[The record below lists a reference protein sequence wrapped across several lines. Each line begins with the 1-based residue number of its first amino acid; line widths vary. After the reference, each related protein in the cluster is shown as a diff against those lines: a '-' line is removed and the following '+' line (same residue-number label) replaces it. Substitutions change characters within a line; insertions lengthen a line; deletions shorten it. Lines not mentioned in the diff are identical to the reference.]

1 LLLLTADLKSNPH
14 PPLRGTF
21 SRREKGTSRATFV
34 NTLRAAIPFLL
45 FALNTLV
52 HVTLLLLLAVF
63 KAVPIERVR
72 TRVSAW
78 LVGVGESWIACN
90 TRLTGAVTPTRW
102 RVEGMA
108 GVNRDGWYLVVAN
121 HQSWVDIPVLQAV
134 FNRRAPFLKF
144 FLKRQLRWVPALGAA
159 WWALD
164 FPFMHRHTRAEIER
178 RPELRG
184 QDREATQLACRR
196 FARLPTSV
204 MNFLEGTR
212 FTPAKHAAT
221 QSPYARLLPPRAGGV
236 AFVLDAMGGL
246 LRSVI
251 DVTIAYPGGRPSL
264 LDLLAGRIPEI
275 RVDVRERPI
284 PEALLDGD
292 YEGDAAFRQ
301 LFQAWINGLWAE
313 KDATLARLHAA
324 PAATEG
330 PP

>member
-1 LLLLTADLKSNPH
+1 MTEKSIWIRIRFAADKLPRRPRS
-14 PPLRGTF
+14 PPIDIL
-21 SRREKGTSRATFV
+21 RAT
-34 NTLRAAIPFLL
+34 IPFLL
-45 FALNTLV
+45 FALNTIA
-52 HVTLLLLLAVF
+52 HVALLLVLALL
-63 KAVPIERVR
+63 KAIPPLR

-78 LVGVGESWIACN
+78 LVAIGQSWIAVN
-90 TRLTGAVTPTRW
+90 TRLIEWVTPTRW
-102 RVEGMA
+102 RVEGLE

-144 FLKRQLRWVPALGAA
+144 FLKRQLAWVPLLGAA

-164 FPFMHRHTRAEIER
+164 FPFMHRHTRAELER

-184 QDREATQLACRR
+184 QDREATRRACRR
-196 FARLPTSV
+196 FAQLPTSV

-221 QSPYARLLPPRAGGV
+221 QSPYVHLLPPRAGGV

-251 DVTIAYPGGRPSL
+251 DVTIAYPGGKPTM

-292 YEGDAAFRQ
+292 YENDAAFRAR
-301 LFQAWINGLWAE
+301 FQAWINGLWTD
-313 KDATLARLHAA
+313 KDATLARLLAA
-324 PAATEG
+324 PAASAAR
-330 PP
+330 P

>member
-1 LLLLTADLKSNPH
+1 LVPKLHSPTLY
-14 PPLRGTF
+14 
-21 SRREKGTSRATFV
+21 SRRLREPIIDI
-34 NTLRAAIPFLL
+34 LRAAIPFLL
-45 FALNTLV
+45 FALNTLL
-52 HVTLLLLLAVF
+52 HVTLLLALAAF
-63 KAVPIERVR
+63 KAVPVERVR

-78 LVGVGESWIACN
+78 LVAIGQSWIACN
-90 TRLTGAVTPTRW
+90 TRLIGAATPTRW

-108 GVNRDGWYLVVAN
+108 EVKRDGWYLVVAN

-164 FPFMHRHTRAEIER
+164 FPFMHRHTRAELER

-184 QDREATQLACRR
+184 QDREATQRACRR

-212 FTPAKHAAT
+212 YTPGKHAAM
-221 QSPYARLLPPRAGGV
+221 QSPYAGLLPPRAGGV

-275 RVDVRERPI
+275 RVDVRERAI
-284 PEALLDGD
+284 PEALLAGD

-301 LFQAWINGLWAE
+301 RFQAWINGLWADKE
-313 KDATLARLHAA
+313 ATLAGLLAA
-324 PAATEG
+324 PAATDG